1 MMRNTFCVRSLTATL
16 LTGVC
21 LSAQANTVGW
31 WRMEGTSG
39 ELAKS
44 IANEIDPA
52 KFAAVWNNQGTAS
65 RFSETFVVPVS
76 HVGENRASASIA
88 AVGTEYANMHKSR
101 FEVADDS
108 SHGLRPASFTLEA
121 FFKWNAEQTL
131 AGNATAGVAGY
142 IHDSSVIACSY
153 GIGIYGNSVIAKFY
167 DGSDRTL
174 TGSSGTPR
182 DGKWHHLAV
191 TFDHATKKAE
201 LWLDYKFVGTMT
213 LAADLVYADKPLC
226 IGSFGER
233 GMIGWVDEV
242 RLSDCVLSADEF
254 LDARMPKRC
263 LLPADEPAETL
274 FRYRMG
280 DAVRFPDVFV
290 GADAACGWC
299 APLPDATLVNLADWT
314 TAELQPTVG
323 GAAPTVCVGDTPGR
337 MIRYGVRSSEAFAD
351 EMAVSFADAGAYR
364 FSMAD
369 KDLVRGGDFT
379 AELFLKTEA
388 RPEYVGLI
396 RQMQGDK
403 DETAT
408 TWQIGMRDS
417 GALVFSSSTEVS
429 GTYNHYSFGSV
440 YDDGL
445 WHHVAAVYLASTP
458 KVRLYFDGRLV
469 AEHDLPRR
477 LSEGDA
483 SVNML
488 IGRRAG
494 GFDGLI
500 DEVRITGRALDPDEF
515 LTMPPR
521 LVHYG
526 FDGNWSCVS
535 TLGTNVQAATLAAH
549 DGGNV
554 PSLASANRAGKYLYS
569 CHTNVSAETLWS
581 TNAQYVTIDRGQVT
595 MLAGKSRLLR
605 ADRSTVEAF
614 VRFPSGGSLKQYA
627 DVLALFDNNDRI
639 WTVRVDAGSKLYI
652 LFNGTSS
659 IFKGADGAKALNDGQ
674 WHHLALTL
682 NASGSPTRTEVA
694 LFVDYD
700 PYVSGTVDGA
710 IPYKTSSDS
719 MKLCASSNNSNNFQ
733 AFDLDEVRYVTDVKE
748 PGDFIGF
755 GRYFSRLGLLL
766 IYR

>member
-1 MMRNTFCVRSLTATL
+1 MRNTFCVRSLTATL

-21 LSAQANTVGW
+21 LAAQANTVGW

-39 ELAKS
+39 ELAQS

-52 KFAAVWNNQGTAS
+52 KFAAVWNNQGMAS
-65 RFSETFVVPVS
+65 RFSETFAVPVS
-76 HVGENRASASIA
+76 HVGENRTSASIA
-88 AVGTEYANMHKSR
+88 AVGSEYANMHKSR

-153 GIGIYGNSVIAKFY
+153 GIGLYGNSVIAKFY

-201 LWLDYKFVGTMT
+201 LWLDYKSVGTMT

-233 GMIGWVDEV
+233 GMIGWIDEV

-263 LLPADEPAETL
+263 LLSAEEPAETL

-280 DAVRFPDVFV
+280 DAVRFPDEFA

-299 APLPDATLVNLADWT
+299 APLPDATLVNLSDWT
-314 TAELQPTVG
+314 TAELQPTAS
-323 GAAPTVCVGDTPGR
+323 GAAPTVCAGDTPGR
-337 MIRYGVRSSEAFAD
+337 MIRYGVRSPEAFAD

-369 KDLVRGGDFT
+369 RDLVRGGDFT

-429 GTYNHYSFGSV
+429 GTYNHCPFDSV

-469 AEHDLPRR
+469 AEHDLPRS
-477 LSEGDA
+477 LSEGTA

-515 LTMPPR
+515 LAMPPR

-535 TLGTNVQAATLAAH
+535 TIGTNVQAATHVAH
-549 DGGNV
+549 GNGNV
-554 PSLASANRAGKYLYS
+554 PSLATAGRAGKYLYS
-569 CHTNVSAETLWS
+569 CHTNVSSETLWS

-627 DVLALFDNNDRI
+627 DVLALFDDKNRI
-639 WTVRVDAGSKLYI
+639 WTVRVDAGNKLYI
-652 LFNGTSS
+652 LYNGTSS
-659 IFKGADGAKALNDGQ
+659 IFKGTNGAKALNDGQ

-682 NASGSPTRTEVA
+682 KASGSPTRTEVA
-694 LFVDYD
+694 LFVDYE
-700 PYVSGTVDGA
+700 PYVSGTVDGG
-710 IPYKTSSDS
+710 IPYATVANS
-719 MKLCASSNNSNNFQ
+719 MELCASSNNSDNFQ

-755 GRYFSRLGLLL
+755 GRYFRRLGFLM